1 MKPAR
6 TLDIATLR
14 TLIALQQN
22 EEKNLHAILTNTL
35 SSQVRLRAL
44 FDLERVAGR
53 SKPHQ
58 TSWRNLR
65 QNYSPTCLEG
75 IFTAAAY
82 ARRPPITVR

>member
-22 EEKNLHAILTNTL
+22 EEKKLHTILTNTA

-44 FDLERVAGR
+44 FDLERVCRKVKTQSDELA
-53 SKPHQ
+53 K
-58 TSWRNLR
+58 
-65 QNYSPTCLEG
+65 LE
-75 IFTAAAY
+75 AEL
-82 ARRPPITVR
+82 